1 MPLDPYKTLGVSRTA
16 TADEIK
22 KAYRKLARSYHPDH
36 NPDNAAAEEKFKAV
50 STAYEILSDDD
61 KRARFDKFGAAGLQ
75 DGFDP
80 RAAGPTSRPGTR
92 GGPGGAD
99 LKDLFDLFG
108 AGSPFGGAAGGFGGF
123 SPRAKGPTPGSQLDL
138 KIRIRFDQ
146 AARGLTTKFQ
156 YERPTACPACS
167 GRGISGNAACSRCR
181 GQGLV
186 AESKSLSVNIP
197 SGADNGDKLRIKG
210 KGGDGI
216 GGAAAGDLMLEVQV
230 EPHRTLRRDGIALI
244 STATIGPI
252 DALLGCDASVETL
265 DGLTPVPI
273 PPGHSAGHRVRVAGK
288 GVTRGGKT
296 GDLLVEVTVDASRQP
311 LLDLEARALAEKLR
325 DLVSKR

>member
-1 MPLDPYKTLGVSRTA
+1 MDPYKTLGVSRTA
-16 TADEIK
+16 SADEIK

-36 NPDNAAAEEKFKAV
+36 NPDNPGAEEKFKAV
-50 STAYEILSDDD
+50 SAAYDILSDDD
-61 KRARFDKFGAAGLQ
+61 KKARFDRFGMAGLQ
-75 DGFDP
+75 EGFDP
-80 RAAGPTSRPGTR
+80 RATSGGRQGPRS
-92 GGPGGAD
+92 GGPAGAD

-108 AGSPFGGAAGGFGGF
+108 ANSPFSGGGGFGGF
-123 SPRAKGPTPGSQLDL
+123 SPRPKGPTPGTQLEL

-167 GRGISGNAACSRCR
+167 GRGISGSAACSRCR

-197 SGADNGDKLRIKG
+197 SGAESGDKLRIKS

-216 GGAAAGDLMLEVQV
+216 GGAPPGDLMLEVQV
-230 EPHRTLRRDGIALI
+230 EPHRTLRREGISLI
-244 STATIGPI
+244 TTANIGPI
-252 DALLGCDASVETL
+252 DALLGCETSVETL
-265 DGLTPVPI
+265 DGTIPVTI
-273 PPGHSAGHRVRVAGK
+273 PAALSAGHRVRVAGK

-325 DLVSKR
+325 EMIARR

>member
-1 MPLDPYKTLGVSRTA
+1 MDPYKTLGVSRTA
-16 TADEIK
+16 SADEIK

-36 NPDNAAAEEKFKAV
+36 NPDNPGAEEKFKAV
-50 STAYEILSDDD
+50 SAAYDILSDDD

-75 DGFDP
+75 EGFDP
-80 RAAGPTSRPGTR
+80 RAAAGGRQGARGP
-92 GGPGGAD
+92 GPGGAD

-108 AGSPFGGAAGGFGGF
+108 AGSPFGGGGGGFGGF
-123 SPRAKGPTPGSQLDL
+123 SPRPKGPTPGSQLDL

-167 GRGISGNAACSRCR
+167 GRGISGNGACSRCR

-216 GGAAAGDLMLEVQV
+216 GGAPPGDLMLEVQV
-230 EPHRTLRRDGIALI
+230 EPHRTLRRDGISLI
-244 STATIGPI
+244 TAATIGPI
-252 DALLGCDASVETL
+252 DALLGCEAMVETL
-265 DGLTPVPI
+265 DGPTAVTI
-273 PPGHSAGHRVRVAGK
+273 PPALSAGHRVRVAGK
-288 GVTRGGKT
+288 GVTRGGKS
-296 GDLLVEVTVDASRQP
+296 GDLLVEVTIDASRQP

-325 DLVSKR
+325 ELVTKR

>member
-80 RAAGPTSRPGTR
+80 RASGPTARTGAR
-92 GGPGGAD
+92 GGPGSAD

-108 AGSPFGGAAGGFGGF
+108 AGSPFGGGGGGFGGF
-123 SPRAKGPTPGSQLDL
+123 SPRPKGPTPGSQLDL

-181 GQGLV
+181 GQGLI

-265 DGLTPVPI
+265 DGFTPVPI
-273 PPGHSAGHRVRVAGK
+273 PAGHSAGHRVRVAGK

-325 DLVSKR
+325 DLVSRR